1 MLSTLI
7 LFTQLLL
14 AIPEIIYMYQLNFDN
29 NPIEVQMFMSFVII
43 LILFKVFM
51 KYIKNIDLDL
61 TPIHLIILITVY
73 TIFMILS
80 MMLVKNGSSNL
91 YLNIMSRGYGS
102 MTLNSSVELFGDLRH
117 LTDAAQCDKSIS
129 VGTIVCDSWSRPLN
143 QNPDI
148 IQIFKFL
155 NLTKSFPLGVIITS
169 VFFFSL
175 ILFIW
180 FRKVYGFPTLLFM
193 CSPVLLLAL
202 DRGNEIIT
210 SILLLIG
217 FILYYN
223 KSLITQFISA
233 TAFLV
238 SAVFKFWP
246 TIFLIILAVLSLQR
260 RVWGLILAGLLSFV
274 YWITKQNTLFQMLQV
289 TDSPSLF
296 VISFGF
302 SPIFQVEGNSVLL
315 FSILGY
321 SIFFMAYFLLQSGV
335 FSTKDSFLEILSNDD
350 RKLYFALT
358 LTFVAVWLFGNSYIY
373 RMIILLPIVLTLS
386 QLRYRNIRPVQVML
400 IICLITVLSS
410 KLPINYSL
418 TFALCIILL
427 LQCFQ
432 FIYNNYIKI
441 IKSRLRFFQ
450 IRTQP
455 KIF

>member
-1 MLSTLI
+1 
-7 LFTQLLL
+7 
-14 AIPEIIYMYQLNFDN
+14 
-29 NPIEVQMFMSFVII
+29 
-43 LILFKVFM
+43 
-51 KYIKNIDLDL
+51 
-61 TPIHLIILITVY
+61 
-73 TIFMILS
+73 
-80 MMLVKNGSSNL
+80 
-91 YLNIMSRGYGS
+91 
-102 MTLNSSVELFGDLRH
+102 
-117 LTDAAQCDKSIS
+117 
-129 VGTIVCDSWSRPLN
+129 
-143 QNPDI
+143 
-148 IQIFKFL
+148 
-155 NLTKSFPLGVIITS
+155 
-169 VFFFSL
+169 
-175 ILFIW
+175 
-180 FRKVYGFPTLLFM
+180 M